1 MQIYIVRPGDT
12 LRAIAGRFSLSAEVL
27 AYVNQLNDP
36 SRLTIGMALLIPT
49 TGKAPSR
56 SMAVNA
62 YAYPNISQTVLEEY
76 IPSLS
81 YLCPFTH
88 MIDLQGQLSPLN
100 DGMLLNVAA
109 QSGVAPLL
117 SVANLDP
124 AGGFSS
130 DIAHAIL
137 TQEEAQETFILD
149 CLRLLSEKGC
159 MGVNLDLEYVYP
171 FDRESYNQFLA
182 LFAQRLHARGYYLS
196 TALAPKTSFEQE
208 GLLYSAHDYAA
219 HGKYADFCVIMTY
232 EWGYL
237 YGAPQAVSPVNRMRE
252 VLNYAVSRISPGKI
266 LLGFSNYAYNWAL
279 PWKQGEAAVLL
290 SNSAAQNLAC
300 STGAEVKFDSAAMAP
315 YFNYTD
321 SSGKRHIVWYEDA
334 RSVRGR
340 LQLVEDYSLAGISI
354 WNINRP
360 YRVLTELIQSS
371 YIVDKFV

>member
-12 LRAIAGRFSLSAEVL
+12 LRAIAGKFSLSAERL
-27 AYVNQLNDP
+27 AYINQLNDP
-36 SRLTIGMALLIPT
+36 SRLTVGMALLIPT
-49 TGKAPSR
+49 AGKPPAR

-62 YAYPNISQTVLEEY
+62 YAYPNISQSVLEEY
-76 IPSLS
+76 APSLS

-100 DGMLLNVAA
+100 DAMLLEKAA
-109 QSGVAPLL
+109 QSGIAPLL

-137 TQEEAQETFILD
+137 TREEAQNNFIRD

-159 MGVNLDLEYVYP
+159 IGVNLDLEYVYP

-182 LFAQRLHARGYYLS
+182 FFSQRLHAEGYYLS
-196 TALAPKTSFEQE
+196 TALAPKTSGRQE

-219 HGKYADFCVIMTY
+219 HGRHADFCVIMTY

-237 YGAPQAVSPVNRMRE
+237 YGAPQAVSPVTRMRE
-252 VLNYAVSRISPGKI
+252 VLDYAVGQINPGKI

-290 SNSAAQNLAC
+290 SNAAAQNLAC
-300 STGAEVKFDSAAMAP
+300 SVGAEVKFDSAAMAP
-315 YFNYTD
+315 YFSYTD
-321 SSGKRHIVWYEDA
+321 SSAQRHIVWYEDA
-334 RSVRGR
+334 RSVQGR
-340 LQLVEDYSLAGISI
+340 LQLVEDYSLMGISI

-371 YIVDKFV
+371 YVIDKFI

>member
-12 LRAIAGRFSLSAEVL
+12 LWAIAGRFSLSTERL
-27 AYVNQLNDP
+27 AYINQLNDP
-36 SRLTIGMALLIPT
+36 SRLAVGMALLIPT
-49 TGKAPSR
+49 AGKAPTR

-62 YAYPNISQTVLEEY
+62 YAYPNISQSVLEEY
-76 IPSLS
+76 LPSLS

-100 DGMLLNVAA
+100 DSLLLEKAVQN
-109 QSGVAPLL
+109 GIAPLL

-137 TQEEAQETFILD
+137 TQEQAQSNFIRD

-159 MGVNLDLEYVYP
+159 IGVNLDLEYVYP

-182 LFAQRLHARGYYLS
+182 LFAQELHAQGYYLS
-196 TALAPKTSFEQE
+196 TALAPKTSDRQE

-252 VLNYAVSRISPGKI
+252 VLNYAVGQISSGKI
-266 LLGFSNYAYNWAL
+266 LMGFSNYAYNWAL
-279 PWKQGEAAVLL
+279 PWRQGEAAVLL
-290 SNSAAQNLAC
+290 SNAAAQNLAC
-300 STGAEVKFDSAAMAP
+300 SAGAEVKFDSAAMAP
-315 YFNYTD
+315 YFSYTD
-321 SSGKRHIVWYEDA
+321 SSSQRHIVWYEDA
-334 RSVRGR
+334 RSVQGR

-360 YRVLTELIQSS
+360 YRVLTELIQGS
-371 YIVDKFV
+371 YIIDRSI